1 LATKGII
8 YTKIDGRGTGFQSD
22 EHMFEI
28 YKKLGQ
34 VEVED
39 QKTVVQKLGEMHDFI
54 DKEKVGIWGWSY
66 GGFVTTM
73 ALEKDIKPD
82 SLFKCGIAG
91 IEAHHE
97 YCQFFLFIQWLQ

>member
-1 LATKGII
+1 
-8 YTKIDGRGTGFQSD
+8 
-22 EHMFEI
+22 MFEI

-39 QKTVVQKLGEMHDFI
+39 QKTVVRKLEEMHDFI

-73 ALEKDIKPD
+73 ALEKDMGPD

-97 YCQFFLFIQWLQ
+97 YCHFFLFIQLPL